1 MAQSGKNPRGNKKYY
16 HVLIDVNRGELFDEY
31 IRTKL
36 KIKPTSWIRDAV
48 YKFLQDNID
57 KKVYDEALRK
67 DQENW
72 NRAIQ
77 NRLQGR
83 ALSRILNSI
92 KTKKK
97 MSDSIKLRR
106 LKEIRRKDLEKNL
119 LDVELKGYDH
129 YIFINERNKAQVVS
143 KQGGW
148 VTEHIRTAILKFNF
162 EIDKIDGMLVKDF
175 ENKEL
180 NEYEKTFSKDS

>member
-1 MAQSGKNPRGNKKYY
+1 MAEAGKKPHGNKKYY
-16 HVLIDVNRGELFDEY
+16 HVLIDINRGELFDDY

-36 KIKPTSWIRDAV
+36 KIKPTSWIREVV
-48 YKFLQDNID
+48 YKFLQDKID
-57 KKVYDEALRK
+57 KEVYDEALRK

-92 KTKKK
+92 KKK
-97 MSDSIKLRR
+97 MSDSKKLRK

-129 YIFINERNKAQVVS
+129 YVFINKRNKAQVVS

-148 VTEHIRTAILKFNF
+148 VTEHIRTAILKFNY
-162 EIDKIDGMLVKDF
+162 EIDKTDGMLVKDF
-175 ENKEL
+175 EKKYL
-180 NEYEKTFSKDS
+180 NEYEKIFSKDS